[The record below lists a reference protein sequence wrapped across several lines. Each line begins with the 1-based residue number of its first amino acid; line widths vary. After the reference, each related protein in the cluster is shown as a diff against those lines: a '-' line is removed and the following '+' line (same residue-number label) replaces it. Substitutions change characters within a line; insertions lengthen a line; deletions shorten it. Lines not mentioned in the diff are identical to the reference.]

1 MRQAPKLGFFGPLKT
16 LESATWAVEPTGT
29 YGLRA
34 WIDHA
39 LMPGVTPSMMRWWFE
54 NVDCWTT
61 FNGTDFNGPEVRAYR
76 YWHPFDHIK
85 VTLIRRRYASDGRT
99 GPGSLIAI
107 EEDIGGRYPVR
118 AKARVSR
125 FDDGAFNF
133 DLLAAGLIPVGS
145 VIHAWEPSDS
155 GLKFI
160 TEATI
165 DAPIPLIGPLLTK
178 LVRKFVFTNE
188 LIEAWILHNIEESG
202 ETERFV
208 PQLYENSMLD

>member
-1 MRQAPKLGFFGPLKT
+1 MAVHRTPTVPA
-16 LESATWAVEPTGT
+16 SCAVEAQG
-29 YGLRA
+29 
-34 WIDHA
+34 
-39 LMPGVTPSMMRWWFE
+39 
-54 NVDCWTT
+54 
-61 FNGTDFNGPEVRAYR
+61 
-76 YWHPFDHIK
+76 
-85 VTLIRRRYASDGRT
+85 
-99 GPGSLIAI
+99 
-107 EEDIGGRYPVR
+107 
-118 AKARVSR
+118 
-125 FDDGAFNF
+125 
-133 DLLAAGLIPVGS
+133 AGLVGIEDGLTPPEPIPTVDVEKAVGLVPVGS